1 MIPEPE
7 LSSIPE
13 NMIFLAFDRGD
24 IFGCLGDFEGDFDS
38 STVVA
43 LLLLGIALLRTVC
56 LANLLIADAFRSR

>member
-13 NMIFLAFDRGD
+13 NMIFLAFERGD

-38 STVVA
+38 SFVN